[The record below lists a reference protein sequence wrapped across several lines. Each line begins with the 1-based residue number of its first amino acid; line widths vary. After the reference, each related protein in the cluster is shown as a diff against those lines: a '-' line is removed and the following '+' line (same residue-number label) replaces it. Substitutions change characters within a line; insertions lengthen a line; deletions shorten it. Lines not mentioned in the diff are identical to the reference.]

1 MKPDEEETQRV
12 DVPAGARTPTPVQ
25 HRFEGPARLVVLSG
39 AEIHRRYTVERSVVL
54 GRSSD
59 ATVVLDDSEV
69 SRRHAEV
76 RRSAGGGFVIEDFAS
91 RNGTWLNGT
100 PVMGTAQLAFGDRIQ
115 LGSRVVLLFT
125 HRDPAEEDELQRQ
138 RLEALGR
145 LGAGIAHDFNNMV
158 GAMMAGLDYVRSLPK
173 DRTLADTEVVECVND
188 MLAAARR
195 AADLTPKLLSFARG
209 EAAEHA
215 RADVSQLCLEVVQ
228 LLRRTLDR
236 SVRIES
242 DIAPNLAVM
251 GDRAEL
257 YQLLMNLCLNA
268 RDAMLEGG
276 TLRISA
282 KVATAEE
289 LAALPARP
297 GQDSE
302 RGRSNHPHL
311 VITVRDSGIGMDNAT
326 IERIFDP
333 FFTTKRASHS
343 GHVAGQPGGETG
355 QRRTGFGVGLA
366 TVKEVVTAHGGHV
379 TVDSKPG
386 GGSVFRVWLPA
397 VVAAVRRPLVA
408 TMRGPVQALKPA
420 PESSLLLLIDDEEVL
435 RRSLGRLLK
444 LGGHEVMEASDGV
457 EGVRAY
463 ETAKPR
469 PDLVMLDL
477 DMPNLGGEQA
487 FRKLK
492 DIDPGVRVL
501 FVTGHADDARERRLR
516 GTGAMGFVRKP
527 CRAEALLEE
536 VDRALRGPLPSVTI

>member
-12 DVPAGARTPTPVQ
+12 DVPAGARNPTPAQ
-25 HRFEGPARLVVLSG
+25 HRFEGPARLVVLTG

-115 LGSRVVLLFT
+115 LGSRVVMLFT

-173 DRTLADTEVVECVND
+173 DRTLADNEVIECMND

-242 DIAPNLAVM
+242 DIGPNLAVM

-268 RDAMLEGG
+268 RDAMHEGG
-276 TLRISA
+276 TLGVSA
-282 KVATAEE
+282 KQATPEE
-289 LAALPARP
+289 LAALPSRP
-297 GQDSE
+297 GQE
-302 RGRSNHPHL
+302 AEIGRSNHPHL
-311 VITVRDSGIGMDNAT
+311 VITVRDSGIGMDHAT

-333 FFTTKRASHS
+333 FFTTKRASH
-343 GHVAGQPGGETG
+343 AGETG
-355 QRRTGFGVGLA
+355 QRSSGFGVGLA

-397 VVAAVRRPLVA
+397 VVAAPRRPLVA

-420 PESSLLLLIDDEEVL
+420 PDSSLLLLIDDEEVL

-444 LGGHEVMEASDGV
+444 LGGHEVMEAADGA

-463 ETAKPR
+463 ESAKPR

-536 VDRALRGPLPSVTI
+536 VDRALRAPLPSAPS

>member
-12 DVPAGARTPTPVQ
+12 DVPAGARTPTPAQ
-25 HRFEGPARLVVLSG
+25 HRFEGPARLVGLAG

-76 RRSAGGGFVIEDFAS
+76 RRSVGGGFVIEDFAS

-145 LGAGIAHDFNNMV
+145 LAGGIAHDFNNMV

-173 DRTLADTEVVECVND
+173 DRTLADNEVVECMND

-195 AADLTPKLLSFARG
+195 AADLTPKLLTFARG

-268 RDAMLEGG
+268 RDAMNEG
-276 TLRISA
+276 
-282 KVATAEE
+282 
-289 LAALPARP
+289 AAARQRKQPPRRSSPPCRRGPARRP
-297 GQDSE
+297 SAAG
-302 RGRSNHPHL
+302 PTTPP
-311 VITVRDSGIGMDNAT
+311 VVTVRDS
-326 IERIFDP
+326 
-333 FFTTKRASHS
+333 ASH
-343 GHVAGQPGGETG
+343 G
-355 QRRTGFGVGLA
+355 QRHHRADLRPVLHTSAPRTRRDRHAQRFGVGLPPSRRWSLPTVA
-366 TVKEVVTAHGGHV
+366 THGGEQA
-379 TVDSKPG
+379 G
-386 GGSVFRVWLPA
+386 GGSVFRVWCQRWWP
-397 VVAAVRRPLVA
+397 RRGSA
-408 TMRGPVQALKPA
+408 GCHHARPVQAL
-420 PESSLLLLIDDEEVL
+420 SQ
-435 RRSLGRLLK
+435 
-444 LGGHEVMEASDGV
+444 
-457 EGVRAY
+457 
-463 ETAKPR
+463 T
-469 PDLVMLDL
+469 
-477 DMPNLGGEQA
+477 
-487 FRKLK
+487 
-492 DIDPGVRVL
+492 RVL
-501 FVTGHADDARERRLR
+501 AAVLIATRSAAPKPGASSSSA
-516 GTGAMGFVRKP
+516 GTR
-527 CRAEALLEE
+527 
-536 VDRALRGPLPSVTI
+536 